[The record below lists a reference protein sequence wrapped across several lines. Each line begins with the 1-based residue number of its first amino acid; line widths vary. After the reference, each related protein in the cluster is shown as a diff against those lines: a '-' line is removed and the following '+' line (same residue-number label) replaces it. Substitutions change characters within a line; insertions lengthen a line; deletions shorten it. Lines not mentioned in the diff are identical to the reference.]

1 MRKRYWKYFTLL
13 ISLLGFTMT
22 LSTTNAWFSQNYFYE
37 PDVPASGH
45 SAYFEKGDG
54 SETNPFSIRS
64 PYHLYNLAWL
74 QYLGKFNN
82 EDGTR
87 YHFKLSDNL
96 TSSLNM
102 MGYTLPPIGTTT
114 YPFVG
119 YFDGNGKTIENLSIS
134 NTFTDFNQTP
144 YLVSGADFNK
154 NKESN
159 VNIVGFFG
167 VLGPFANDTLTY
179 SSVADQVKDFKLD
192 HITIN
197 TSSSTSL
204 VGALAGYVNG
214 EIENVAI
221 NNATLNVPSGT
232 NAITSL
238 GGENNSNVSNYSTVG
253 FCTADYIGTQK
264 ENVTNIYNVNEERS
278 NFTAQVQG
286 TDTGWGGSID
296 MKTMYDH
303 LLPFYTS
310 SSSHRT
316 QYKSTVTNTYDENGN
331 IINTVTG
338 ESSVPATTRS
348 STGKQH
354 YFAESNEVVNGQEI
368 ASYSFSRREN
378 ADSFI
383 YLTGEKTYTIE
394 DGFTTINNYPGGF
407 LIEDNFDHYL
417 RRASTTTV
425 SNATVQDDASVWY
438 FDNSNHIYSLQG
450 TTKYYLQDN
459 NGSLAVSSTG
469 NTVWTFSNN
478 RLISDN
484 NRYLGCNSSS
494 AWVLSST
501 IPTVR
506 VSGFK
511 ISYNSNYLN
520 SNGTANITSGTNANN
535 ATVWYVESGT
545 SYIYTIINN
554 TRYYLYY
561 ANSALHIST
570 STRQTYMFIRQ
581 NNSLVIQ
588 GFTNYSIYY
597 YYGAWRIN
605 STIYTLTFTSL
616 TQNFDVYIY
625 QIENPSQNTFSDTS
639 YTTKPTYFP
648 LQFDTTTGGV
658 SIKNTGYVVSGATD
672 SAGDIRVSQYNTSD
686 LSNSLTY
693 SSNSYSA
700 PFTNIYTIDGSG
712 IHTISD
718 ESAYEK
724 LAASKSSMESVIS
737 GSSGSIYGLH
747 FMNATISASNKVT
760 AKYASVNGSP
770 MMANYELPGDS
781 IDFHLKE
788 KGYINFFA
796 GTYFTGNNSFFSI
809 HEVIRNESDNT
820 KLSDIRE
827 ITGVYSDGNSA
838 HSYIYSF
845 GTGNNIIYS
854 KPYTYGY
861 KNGQRVKVELDA
873 QGNATSTDYAEHSTT
888 ANLASGYSKVFDT
901 TWIKTNSSISSSYK
915 NRAFYFEIPMNDGEY
930 CLGSVDGGT
939 GAYLMYLDI
948 AANANMIYRTTVSE
962 KIEETTN
969 RYYYPKGVEISTLTP
984 TKNGNEVTGV
994 NSSCVVIVSSPS
1006 SAVAL
1011 VMSRTNNVITLT
1023 GAASKTTNSSPP
1035 VYPCYDGPDVTLAN
1049 SLVSSPPTTVTKT
1062 ISRMTYYDY
1071 SSATGTYSRVE
1082 TTVVSYSD
1090 GTATENNV
1098 KKYDQNGVE
1107 NDSVVVYDSEG
1118 YAVTNISALYDM
1130 VDVSNCTTLSFS
1142 FNYMTADGVSLTH
1155 TYTLTLSV
1163 TTGSNNELLWSVNGY
1178 TVLVN
1183 HANDGSAVTINV
1195 TEKNG
1200 TLVITLNGHSFT
1212 VTDGVVTPG
1221 TVDSIAP

>member
-1 MRKRYWKYFTLL
+1 MRKRCWKYFTLL

-102 MGYTLPPIGTTT
+102 TGYTLPPIGTTT

-179 SSVADQVKDFKLD
+179 SSIADQVKDFKLD

-303 LLPFYTS
+303 LLPKHRS
-310 SSSHRT
+310 SSRS
-316 QYKSTVTNTYDENGN
+316 QYYARKTISYDEEGN
-331 IINTVTG
+331 ST
-338 ESSVPATTRS
+338 ESYTNLTNNPTFSGGRFYYSET
-348 STGKQH
+348 
-354 YFAESNEVVNGQEI
+354 NEVINNQEI
-368 ASYSFSRREN
+368 ASYTFSH
-378 ADSFI
+378 DSQSERFM
-383 YLTGEKTYTIE
+383 YLSGQKERTVSNGLRITET
-394 DGFTTINNYPGGF
+394 YPGGF
-407 LIEDNFDHYL
+407 LIADNIGNYL

-425 SNATVQDDASVWY
+425 SNATVQDDASIWY

-469 NTVWTFSNN
+469 NTVWNYSNN
-478 RLISDN
+478 TLRSDS
-484 NRYLGCNSSS
+484 NRYLVCDASN
-494 AWVLSST
+494 WILSST
-501 IPTVR
+501 STIAGYKIR
-506 VSGFK
+506 YNNYYLNVSGTTD
-511 ISYNSNYLN
+511 I
-520 SNGTANITSGTNANN
+520 ASGTDANN
-535 ATVWYVESGT
+535 ASVWHIESGT
-545 SYIYTIINN
+545 SYVYSIINN

-561 ANSALHIST
+561 VNNDALHIST
-570 STRQTYMFIRQ
+570 STNQTYMFILQ
-581 NNSLVIQ
+581 NNSLVIE
-588 GFTNYSIYY
+588 GYTSYSTYY
-597 YYGAWRIN
+597 YNGRWRID
-605 STIYTLTFTSL
+605 STVHTLTFTSSNIVQVGNVSRSS
-616 TQNFDVYIY
+616 TADA
-625 QIENPSQNTFSDTS
+625 S
-639 YTTKPTYFP
+639 YTTRPTYFP

-672 SAGDIRVSQYNTSD
+672 LAGDIRVSQYYTSD
-686 LSNSLTY
+686 LSGSLTY

-700 PFTNIYTIDGSG
+700 PFIDIYTIDGSG
-712 IHTISD
+712 IHTISN
-718 ESAYEK
+718 ESTFEK
-724 LAASKSSMESVIS
+724 LASSKASMEKVIS
-737 GSSGSIYGLH
+737 GSRGSIYGLH
-747 FMNATISASNKVT
+747 FMNAAISASNKVT

-796 GTYFTGNNSFFSI
+796 GTYYPGNNSFFSI

-873 QGNATSTDYAEHSTT
+873 QGNTTSTDYVEHSTT
-888 ANLASGYSKVFDT
+888 ASLASGYSKVFDT
-901 TWIKTNSSISSSYK
+901 AWIKTNSSISSSYM

-984 TKNGNEVTGV
+984 TKDGNEVTGV
-994 NSSCVVIVSSPS
+994 NSSCIVIVSSPS

-1130 VDVSNCTTLSFS
+1130 VDVSNCTTLNFS
-1142 FNYMTADGVSLTH
+1142 FNYMTADGVNLTH

-1178 TVLVN
+1178 TVLVS